1 MKIYI
6 SKTEADMLHHA
17 INEFMLGV
25 GEQEDELEGAS
36 GFSKKETAALLN
48 FKRKIVQA
56 FS

>member
-17 INEFMLGV
+17 INEFMLGA
-25 GEQEDELEGAS
+25 GEQEEECEGSSAY
-36 GFSKKETAALLN
+36 SKKETAALLN